1 MGKLLN
7 GPVCIVVS
15 QLLAAGIRKRIQVF
29 LVLSLLLEM
38 LRVWALRSCAAFGAR
53 HSGRSREQALCSSS
67 GGGCVVPSEP
77 LSKTVQTS
85 EAIALDQTTV
95 ELLERL
101 SLVDFSNAEAVT
113 RLEEAVKFASVI
125 MDVDTTGVAPMVTP
139 LENVPL
145 RLRPDVPIECCAEE
159 ILKNARITEEGYF
172 VAPPGNIPLDVKS
185 DYGLA
190 EGDGTKAEK

>member
-1 MGKLLN
+1 MDKLLKA
-7 GPVCIVVS
+7 PVCIVVT
-15 QLLAAGIRKRIQVF
+15 QLLAAGIRKRNQVF

-38 LRVWALRSCAAFGAR
+38 LRVSALRSYAAFATR
-53 HSGRSREQALCSSS
+53 NSGHYRKRALCSNG

-77 LSKTVQTS
+77 LPKAVQAS
-85 EAIALDQTTV
+85 EAISLDQSTV

-125 MDVDTTGVAPMVTP
+125 MNVDTTGVAPMVTP
-139 LENVPL
+139 LENMPL
-145 RLRPDVPIECCAEE
+145 RLRPDVPIECCAEG
-159 ILKNARITEEGYF
+159 ILKNAKVTEEGYF

-185 DYGLA
+185 DYGLT
-190 EGDGTKAEK
+190 EGGGTNAEK